1 MIYHINKR
9 KDKKYMLISTD
20 AEKAFDEIH
29 YSFMIKTHQSGY
41 QFSSATQ
48 SCLTLCNPMDCSKPG
63 LPGHHNSWG
72 LLKLMSVELVMPSN
86 HLILCHLLLLL
97 PSIFPSIRV
106 FSKESTLS
114 IRLPKYWSLCGQE
127 NTHLLSGHIDFILLF
142 KN

>member
-86 HLILCHLLLLL
+86 HLILCRPQSGYRENL
-97 PSIFPSIRV
+97 SQA
-106 FSKESTLS
+106 SKSYL
-114 IRLPKYWSLCGQE
+114 
-127 NTHLLSGHIDFILLF
+127 
-142 KN
+142 